1 MVEPTRCR
9 RAPGTGIVPYTLL
22 LVTETRLPNGARE
35 VLRETT
41 DIEGSFSDCCRHISQ
56 NRLPQGQS
64 WALVTVASLNN
75 SAP

>member
-1 MVEPTRCR
+1 MVESTRCR

-22 LVTETRLPNGARE
+22 LVTETRLPNGKLE
-35 VLRETT
+35 VQKEATG
-41 DIEGSFSDCCRHISQ
+41 IEGSFSDCCRHISQ